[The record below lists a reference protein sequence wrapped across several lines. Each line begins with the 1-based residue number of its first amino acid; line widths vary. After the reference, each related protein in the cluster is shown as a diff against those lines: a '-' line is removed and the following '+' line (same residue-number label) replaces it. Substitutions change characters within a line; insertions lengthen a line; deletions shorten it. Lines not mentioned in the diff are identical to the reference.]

1 MDSKADVS
9 VNYAR
14 RIQTRVIM
22 CNALKGLKIM
32 WLRIITRDHEAYYYV
47 YLYSSGFFIVCVWMG
62 RAYQTYMKDT
72 TRMRSSEGKIAMI
85 YLKTKVLYDKLLN
98 KMCPKSIDL
107 DVSSETFK
115 TGREETVWKETP
127 CLRVQRR

>member
-1 MDSKADVS
+1 MESKADVS

-14 RIQTRVIM
+14 RLQTRGIM
-22 CNALKGLKIM
+22 RDALKGLKIM
-32 WLRIITRDHEAYYYV
+32 WLRIITRDHEVSYYV
-47 YLYSSGFFIVCVWMG
+47 YLYLSGGFIVCVWMG

-85 YLKTKVLYDKLLN
+85 YLKTKVLYGKLLN
-98 KMCPKSIDL
+98 KMCPKSI

-127 CLRVQRR
+127 CLRVQKR